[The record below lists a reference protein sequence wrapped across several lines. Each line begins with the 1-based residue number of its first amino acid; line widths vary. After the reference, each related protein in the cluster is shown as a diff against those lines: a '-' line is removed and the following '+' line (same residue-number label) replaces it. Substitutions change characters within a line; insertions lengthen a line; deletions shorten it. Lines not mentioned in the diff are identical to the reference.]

1 MHAFRRSLLGR
12 KLLPQRDSCR
22 CSEVSAGKKFCHI
35 HLVYR
40 HVRSDNDSSSQARFP
55 CKVGGVRRVSR
66 NLHAHVPD
74 DRKVRGSYTDVV
86 HRDSL
91 LRWPADVCE
100 SVS

>member
-1 MHAFRRSLLGR
+1 MHAFRRSHLGR
-12 KLLPQRDSCR
+12 NVLHQPESCR
-22 CSEVSAGKKFCHI
+22 CSEVSAEKKFCHI

-40 HVRSDNDSSSQARFP
+40 HVRSDHYSTAQGRFRG
-55 CKVGGVRRVSR
+55 KVGAVRRVSR